1 MKKYLLGLEVVAITL
16 LVISF
21 FLYNTEYFTMVTAN
35 IITLVS
41 VLLFMI
47 VYIAKIVINKSLI
60 HRLYFLSLII
70 IFINYLFSRSGLNEL
85 FYIREASRV
94 AIILLLVLV
103 LIQALKKLKRNFD
116 SDSISLKINILF
128 LVLLFS
134 SLILLF
140 ISSCLIVF
148 SVDKIGLILFTAA
161 ALLGCVTISFFLYH
175 RFIKKD
181 KIQISDFIIS
191 FDITKLTSVL
201 ILFFVLFYY
210 SIYTVDENRLNTISR
225 GVEINRIDKNVLME
239 KGDKLLVST
248 PIYTSNIINQIDS
261 LYNLEIHLFEVFKG
275 ELLESSNES
284 DFKVIKKNKLIRD
297 IEINTLKDPYQMD
310 KVNFILKERT
320 HYFEKEF
327 IKTNQKIQALL
338 KEYLVS
344 QKIDLNGAKT
354 KAIFSIIKEDISF
367 MDFPKNT
374 HKNAF
379 PGSYKKWNAFYFKKT
394 CLITSLFQLEL
405 MEKEIAESRFDL
417 INLLTLVSQN
427 D

>member
-21 FLYNTEYFTMVTAN
+21 FLYNTEFCSIVTPN

-41 VLLFMI
+41 ILLFLI
-47 VYIAKIVINKSLI
+47 VYIAKIVMNKTLI

-70 IFINYLFSRSGLNEL
+70 IFINQLLSRAGLNEIL
-85 FYIREASRV
+85 YIKDASKL

-103 LIQALKKLKRNFD
+103 LIQSLQKLKSNF
-116 SDSISLKINILF
+116 SSNGIILKINSLF
-128 LVLLFS
+128 LVFLFS
-134 SLILLF
+134 SLIVLI
-140 ISSCLIVF
+140 ISSCLIEL
-148 SVDKIGLILFTAA
+148 SEYKIGLILFTGAII
-161 ALLGCVTISFFLYH
+161 LGCVTILFYTYH

-210 SIYTVDENRLNTISR
+210 SMYTVDENRLNTIFR

-248 PIYTSNIINQIDS
+248 PIYTSNIVRQIDS
-261 LYNLEIHLFEVFKG
+261 LYNLEIHLFECFKG
-275 ELLESSNES
+275 DLFKSSNES
-284 DFKVIKKNKLIRD
+284 DFKVIKKNNLIRD

-310 KVNFILKERT
+310 KVNFIFKERT
-320 HYFEKEF
+320 HYFEKEVLQ
-327 IKTNQKIQALL
+327 INQKIEVLV

-344 QKIDLNGAKT
+344 KKIDLNGAKT

-405 MEKEIAESRFDL
+405 MEKEIAESRFAL
-417 INLLTLVSQN
+417 INLFILVNQN
-427 D
+427 

>member
-21 FLYNTEYFTMVTAN
+21 FLYNTEFCSIVTPN

-41 VLLFMI
+41 ILLFLI
-47 VYIAKIVINKSLI
+47 VYIAKIVMNKTLI
-60 HRLYFLSLII
+60 HRLYFTSLII
-70 IFINYLFSRSGLNEL
+70 IFINQLLSRAGLNEIL
-85 FYIREASRV
+85 YIKDASKL

-103 LIQALKKLKRNFD
+103 LIQSLQKLKSNFA
-116 SDSISLKINILF
+116 SNSMILKINILF

-134 SLILLF
+134 SLIVLF
-140 ISSCLIVF
+140 ISSCLIEL
-148 SVDKIGLILFTAA
+148 SEYKIGLILFTGAVI
-161 ALLGCVTISFFLYH
+161 LGCVTILFYTYH

-210 SIYTVDENRLNTISR
+210 SMYTVDENRLNTIFR

-248 PIYTSNIINQIDS
+248 PISTSNIVRQIDS
-261 LYNLEIHLFEVFKG
+261 LYNLEIHLFECFKG
-275 ELLESSNES
+275 DLFKSPNVSN
-284 DFKVIKKNKLIRD
+284 FKVIKKNNLIRD

-310 KVNFILKERT
+310 KVNFIFKERT

-327 IKTNQKIQALL
+327 IEINQKIEVLI
-338 KEYLVS
+338 KDYLES
-344 QKIDLNGAKT
+344 QKIDLNSAKT

-405 MEKEIAESRFDL
+405 MEKEIAQSRFDL
-417 INLLTLVSQN
+417 INLLILVNQN
-427 D
+427 

>member
-21 FLYNTEYFTMVTAN
+21 FLYNTEYFSMVTAN

-41 VLLFMI
+41 ILLFMI
-47 VYIAKIVINKSLI
+47 VYIAKIVLNKSLI

-128 LVLLFS
+128 LVLLFG

-275 ELLESSNES
+275 EL
-284 DFKVIKKNKLIRD
+284 
-297 IEINTLKDPYQMD
+297 
-310 KVNFILKERT
+310 
-320 HYFEKEF
+320 
-327 IKTNQKIQALL
+327 
-338 KEYLVS
+338 
-344 QKIDLNGAKT
+344 
-354 KAIFSIIKEDISF
+354 
-367 MDFPKNT
+367 
-374 HKNAF
+374 
-379 PGSYKKWNAFYFKKT
+379 
-394 CLITSLFQLEL
+394 C
-405 MEKEIAESRFDL
+405 
-417 INLLTLVSQN
+417 
-427 D
+427 

>member
-21 FLYNTEYFTMVTAN
+21 FLYNTEFCSIVTPN

-41 VLLFMI
+41 ILLFLI
-47 VYIAKIVINKSLI
+47 VYIAKIVMNKTLI

-70 IFINYLFSRSGLNEL
+70 IFINQLLSRAGLNEIL
-85 FYIREASRV
+85 YIKDASKL

-103 LIQALKKLKRNFD
+103 LIQSLQKLKSNFAYN
-116 SDSISLKINILF
+116 SITLKINILF

-134 SLILLF
+134 SLIILF
-140 ISSCLIVF
+140 ISSCLIEL
-148 SVDKIGLILFTAA
+148 SEYKIGLILFTGAVI
-161 ALLGCVTISFFLYH
+161 LGCVTISFYSYN

-210 SIYTVDENRLNTISR
+210 SIYTMDVNRLNTISR

-239 KGDKLLVST
+239 KGDKLLEST
-248 PIYTSNIINQIDS
+248 PIYTSNILRQIDS
-261 LYNLEIHLFEVFKG
+261 LYNLEIHLFEDFKG

-284 DFKVIKKNKLIRD
+284 DLKVVKKNKLIRD

-310 KVNFILKERT
+310 NVNFIFKERT

-327 IKTNQKIQALL
+327 IKTNQKIEVLI
-338 KEYLVS
+338 KDYLVS

-379 PGSYKKWNAFYFKKT
+379 PSSYKKWNAFYFKKT

-405 MEKEIAESRFDL
+405 MEKEIAESRFAL
-417 INLLTLVSQN
+417 INLLILVNQN
-427 D
+427 

>member
-21 FLYNTEYFTMVTAN
+21 FLYNTEFCSIVTPN

-41 VLLFMI
+41 ILLFLI
-47 VYIAKIVINKSLI
+47 VYIAKIVMNKTLI

-70 IFINYLFSRSGLNEL
+70 IFINQLLSRAGLNEIL
-85 FYIREASRV
+85 YIKDASKL

-103 LIQALKKLKRNFD
+103 LIQSLQKLKSNFA
-116 SDSISLKINILF
+116 SNCIILKINSLF

-134 SLILLF
+134 SLIVLF

-148 SVDKIGLILFTAA
+148 SVNKIGLILFTAA
-161 ALLGCVTISFFLYH
+161 TLLGCVTISFYSYH

-210 SIYTVDENRLNTISR
+210 SMYTVDENRLNTIFR

-248 PIYTSNIINQIDS
+248 PIYTSNIVRQIDS
-261 LYNLEIHLFEVFKG
+261 LYNLEIHLFECFKG
-275 ELLESSNES
+275 DLFKSSNES
-284 DFKVIKKNKLIRD
+284 DFKVIKKNNLIRD

-310 KVNFILKERT
+310 KVNFIFKERT

-327 IKTNQKIQALL
+327 IKTNQKIEVLI
-338 KEYLVS
+338 KDYLES
-344 QKIDLNGAKT
+344 QKIDLNSDKT

-379 PGSYKKWNAFYFKKT
+379 PSSYKKWNAFYFKKT

-405 MEKEIAESRFDL
+405 MEKEIAESRFAL
-417 INLLTLVSQN
+417 INLFILVNQN
-427 D
+427 